1 MDDLDNLPDPG
12 ALGRGREVTGQLE
25 SGRLVGSPQIESG
38 HLKLRDSSSETGIE
52 DGLVRGD
59 RGKCGEWW
67 VAYLFSELEPSEVK
81 QSLHA
86 YAYSGM

>member
-12 ALGRGREVTGQLE
+12 ALGRGREVTGQLGV
-25 SGRLVGSPQIESG
+25 SRVDCESG
-38 HLKLRDSSSETGIE
+38 HLKLRDSSSEPGIE

-67 VAYLFSELEPSEVK
+67 VGVFAFKNWNLLRK
-81 QSLHA
+81 TLHR
-86 YAYSGM
+86 